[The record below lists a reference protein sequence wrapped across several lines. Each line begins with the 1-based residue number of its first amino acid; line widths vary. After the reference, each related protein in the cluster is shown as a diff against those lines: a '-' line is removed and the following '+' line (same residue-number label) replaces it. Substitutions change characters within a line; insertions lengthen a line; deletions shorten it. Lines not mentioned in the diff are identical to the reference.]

1 MTVRFTDIRS
11 DIYHLS
17 KRLDDS
23 KDSAKPCI
31 NKKKSKIAQKKFKA
45 SENEPIVAVC
55 VYSSSKLTTS
65 GAYEV
70 KNRYGNVVST

>member
-1 MTVRFTDIRS
+1 MKGI
-11 DIYHLS
+11 I
-17 KRLDDS
+17 DDS

-31 NKKKSKIAQKKFKA
+31 NKKFKDCTIKLKA
-45 SENEPIVAVC
+45 SENEPIVME
-55 VYSSSKLTTS
+55 YSYSKSKLTIS